1 MAGAGI
7 THGMSGIGYFYQWS
21 HKSSDLYGC
30 MEIYLGW
37 AQKDPYSVIFD
48 ITQRPNIKA
57 SKYVN
62 YPLNRVNNG
71 TIIVFGSIFSNRK
84 TDFLLLKR

>member
-1 MAGAGI
+1 
-7 THGMSGIGYFYQWS
+7 
-21 HKSSDLYGC
+21 
-30 MEIYLGW
+30 MEISLKW